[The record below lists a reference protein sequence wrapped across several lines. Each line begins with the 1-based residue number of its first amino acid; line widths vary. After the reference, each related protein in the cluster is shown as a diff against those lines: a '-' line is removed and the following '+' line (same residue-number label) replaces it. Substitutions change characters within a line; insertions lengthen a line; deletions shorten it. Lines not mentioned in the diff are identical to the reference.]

1 MIMELIVDSINK
13 NYGDKSI
20 LSQISLA
27 VPTGKIISLLGP
39 SGVGKTTLFNL
50 IAGLELPDSGSI
62 QLNNT
67 EITGKTGKVSYM
79 LQKDL
84 LLPYK
89 TIEDNIALPLI
100 LKGVKKKT
108 ALKKVATLLPEF
120 GLLGVEKVYPNALSG
135 GMRQRAALLRTY
147 LFSGELILLD
157 EPFSALDAIT
167 KRDLHQWFLKI
178 QKELSLTTLLITH
191 DIDEAI
197 FLSDQ
202 IYLLAGSPGKITAT
216 ITVSRPENKE
226 EDFSLTPAFLD
237 YKRSILQKMQIN

>member
-1 MIMELIVDSINK
+1 MTVGLTVERINK
-13 NYGDKSI
+13 SYGNKDV
-20 LSQISLA
+20 LADISLH
-27 VPTGKIISLLGP
+27 VPAGKIVSLLGP

-50 IAGLELPDSGSI
+50 IAGLELPDRGSI
-62 QLNNT
+62 QLNNE
-67 EITGKTGKVSYM
+67 EITDKRGKVSYM

-89 TIEDNIALPLI
+89 TMEENLALPLI
-100 LKGVKKKT
+100 LKGVKKKA
-108 ALKKVATLLPEF
+108 ALKKVAAYLPEF
-120 GLLGVEKVYPNALSG
+120 GLSGVEKVYPNALSG

-167 KRDLHQWFLKI
+167 KRDLHQWFLQM
-178 QKELSLTTLLITH
+178 QKEFSLTTLLITH

-197 FLSDQ
+197 LLSDQ
-202 IYLLAGSPGKITAT
+202 IYLLAGSPGVIRET

-226 EDFSLTPAFLD
+226 VDFSLTPAFLD
-237 YKRSILQKMQIN
+237 YKRAILQKMQTN